1 MKPTYLA
8 LALIIV
14 LLLIGNTVIPDRLVL
29 EFNPVS
35 TEIVSYGDQAGD
47 MGSAN
52 AVVISLKSVALLFC
66 VGFVGIAVFSRKRT
80 GDKNNEK
87 DINS

>member
-8 LALIIV
+8 LALILV

-29 EFNPVS
+29 EFSPIS
-35 TEIVSYGDQAGD
+35 TEIVSYADHAAD
-47 MGSAN
+47 LESAN
-52 AVVISLKSVALLFC
+52 AVVINLKSIVLLFC

-87 DINS
+87 DITS